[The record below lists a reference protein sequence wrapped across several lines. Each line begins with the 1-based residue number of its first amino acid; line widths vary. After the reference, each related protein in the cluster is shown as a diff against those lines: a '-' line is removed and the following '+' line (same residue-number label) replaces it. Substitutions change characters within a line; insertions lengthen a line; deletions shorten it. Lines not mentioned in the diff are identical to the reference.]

1 MREFLATTKGKI
13 ITGVIGGLVLLII
26 VVVILF
32 ATGVLG
38 SKDKKEPTK
47 PSEEGGL
54 IVVDPEDL
62 EEDSID
68 SSEVFEENTV
78 DDPFIDDNEEDTST
92 DDKKEDTSTD
102 DKNEDTSTNDKK
114 EDTSTDDKKE
124 DSSTLDSD
132 TTDNS
137 GTQWSPLF

>member
-1 MREFLATTKGKI
+1 M
-13 ITGVIGGLVLLII
+13 
-26 VVVILF
+26 VVILF

-62 EEDSID
+62 EEDSD
-68 SSEVFEENTV
+68 DFSEVFEENTV
-78 DDPFIDDNEEDTST
+78 DDPFIDDKEDDPFIDDKKEDTST

-102 DKNEDTSTNDKK
+102 DKK
-114 EDTSTDDKKE
+114 EDL
-124 DSSTLDSD
+124 STLDSD

-137 GTQWSPLF
+137 ETQWSPLF